1 MRLGI
6 CGPIEIEP
14 FRSWLKDAPENLPRG
29 LGGTPVVDLARAALR
44 EGWEVVLFSLD
55 PAVRHEMILKGPQL
69 KICLGPFRPRH
80 RARDLFRSERAYIS
94 DAVRKERP
102 DIVHA
107 HWTYE
112 FALGAIDSGV
122 PAVVTAHDAPL
133 SILRLNPTPYRLLR
147 TLMAWQVARRAPRLT
162 AVSTFVAEHFHRY
175 FGYRSAIP
183 VIPNGLPNEW
193 FRDEPGTANRAPHTV
208 FASVLN
214 GWGVLKN
221 TKTLLRAFQ
230 LVRDSSPRSR
240 LLLYGHGHG
249 PGEDAEIWAQKRALC
264 GNVRFCGAVDRAVLA
279 EGLQSE
285 AQVLVHPALEESFG
299 MTIAEAMALGI
310 PVIAGKDS
318 GAVSTTLDGGQSGV
332 LTDVRSPA
340 ILAAEM
346 LRVGRSPELRAE
358 LARKG
363 SASARG
369 RFHMDKVLNAYAA
382 VYREALEA

>member
-193 FRDEPGTANRAPHTV
+193 FRDEPGTASRAPHTV

-299 MTIAEAMALGI
+299 MTI
-310 PVIAGKDS
+310 D
-318 GAVSTTLDGGQSGV
+318 
-332 LTDVRSPA
+332 
-340 ILAAEM
+340 
-346 LRVGRSPELRAE
+346 
-358 LARKG
+358 RK
-363 SASARG
+363 S
-369 RFHMDKVLNAYAA
+369 V
-382 VYREALEA
+382 V